1 MTTTRCVRPERKL
14 RIPLPR
20 NEKCKIT
27 VYAAHQ
33 NTIKCKLTCHRGTH
47 CSHSASQRAPPRVH
61 LEKSSKR
68 STKHRPFSGC
78 TLDQFKILIVL
89 PENVRELFVGA
100 DEFFYLRTNF
110 LFGFLKKRVFG
121 VSSAAMPPLM
131 PVWHV
136 DHAHGIHFTIAFGT
150 RACCMS
156 LG

>member
-1 MTTTRCVRPERKL
+1 MSGI
-14 RIPLPR
+14 IPGIVSREVPGMPIFWMFR
-20 NEKCKIT
+20 EYRYPCQVNFTWMIT
-27 VYAAHQ
+27 
-33 NTIKCKLTCHRGTH
+33 
-47 CSHSASQRAPPRVH
+47 
-61 LEKSSKR
+61 
-68 STKHRPFSGC
+68 
-78 TLDQFKILIVL
+78 FKALIVL

-136 DHAHGIHFTIAFGT
+136 DHAHGIHFTISFGT
-150 RACCMS
+150 RACCTS